1 MLTSSHQPTNNQQ
14 RDLMASSDF
23 IAVSVNGGL
32 MQLNCFASAQEP
44 GIPNSSLIL
53 CASFIRC
60 LVMRERVWE
69 REQHVS
75 YASRRSACGGNS
87 LSSAGQE
94 WRPRSPGEARRQWN
108 SCSLRG
114 GWLTHTSAGR
124 WNLGMAAGR
133 WRREGGGLAKV
144 PCKGPTDG
152 NYQDDFP
159 QMQDGGQHISKNI
172 SDLMN
177 SMSTANS
184 VFIRLL
190 SALKTFPSS
199 RPVWFEKHQ

>member
-1 MLTSSHQPTNNQQ
+1 
-14 RDLMASSDF
+14 
-23 IAVSVNGGL
+23 

-60 LVMRERVWE
+60 LVMRECAWE

-75 YASRRSACGGNS
+75 YASRWSACGGNS
-87 LSSAGQE
+87 VSSAWQE
-94 WRPRSPGEARRQWN
+94 WRLRSPGEAKRQWN

-114 GWLTHTSAGR
+114 GAGWLTPLQEDGTWGWLR
-124 WNLGMAAGR
+124 
-133 WRREGGGLAKV
+133 GGGARRRWAGQGALLGAHWWKF
-144 PCKGPTDG
+144 PRWFHTDARWLPAH
-152 NYQDDFP
+152 FKK
-159 QMQDGGQHISKNI
+159 H

-184 VFIRLL
+184 VFIRLH
-190 SALKTFPSS
+190 SALKTFPYS
-199 RPVWFEKHQ
+199 RPVWFKKHQ